1 MKNSLSEDKLET
13 TIANLTL
20 YCFGNGILHEKLLI
34 AIHQSLAQNQ
44 NIGIDRFQ
52 EYYWNWNKDYCRLLR
67 LMDCPGD
74 VKEDRTL

>member
-20 YCFGNGILHEKLLI
+20 YCFRNGILHEKLLI
-34 AIHQSLAQNQ
+34 AIYQALTLAQNQ

-52 EYYWNWNKDYCRLLR
+52 EYYLNLNKDYC
-67 LMDCPGD
+67 D
-74 VKEDRTL
+74 